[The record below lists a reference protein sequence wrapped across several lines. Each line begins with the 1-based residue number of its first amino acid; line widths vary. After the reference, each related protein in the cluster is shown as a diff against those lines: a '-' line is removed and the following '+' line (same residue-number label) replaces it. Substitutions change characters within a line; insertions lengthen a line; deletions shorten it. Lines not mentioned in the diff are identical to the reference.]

1 MLGNAILMHV
11 APSKYN
17 LDKRAFVGT
26 EMSAFSQTSAIVL
39 GVGTQKYIARRYDG
53 PIIDN
58 SW

>member
-1 MLGNAILMHV
+1 MHV

-26 EMSAFSQTSAIVL
+26 EMSAFSQTSAIFL
-39 GVGTQKYIARRYDG
+39 GVGAQKYIARRYDG